1 MAKKRP
7 PGWKK
12 KEQKK
17 VSVIGAGAEV
27 YSGEEMQVKLRELY
41 GRMQDNPA
49 AFGAVVDKDGA
60 FVIGG
65 RWDSD

>member
-12 KEQKK
+12 KELEK
-17 VSVIGAGAEV
+17 VSAIGAGAEV
-27 YSGEEMQVKLRELY
+27 YSAEEARLKLRELY
-41 GRMQDNPA
+41 GRIQADPA
-49 AFGAVVDKDGA
+49 AFGAVVDEDGA

-65 RWDSD
+65 KWDSD